1 MYLTSINNNEF
12 LGALLLKRAADDNK
26 SIFII
31 EIRVACSFCKV
42 VRLQI
47 KDMTKITSALIAT
60 LSLPNIFYLLKLLL
74 EIIFSHIK

>member
-1 MYLTSINNNEF
+1 MTSRNNNEF
-12 LGALLLKRAADDNK
+12 LDALLLKKAADDNK

-31 EIRVACSFCKV
+31 EIRVASSFCKV

-47 KDMTKITSALIAT
+47 KDMTKIISALIAT

-74 EIIFSHIK
+74 EIIFGHIK